1 MQMPSKKFHPF
12 KDFQSDQLQTSFREI
27 FTARYTSRNA
37 EDLNV
42 TLVTGMTN
50 EFLFSNNY

>member
-1 MQMPSKKFHPF
+1 MPSKKFHPF